1 MHAWR
6 AACRPQ
12 HTLTCESLCQDAE
25 LAPIAC
31 PTLEF
36 PSALAL
42 SLQGRRAS
50 RFMAGPSTRHAR
62 EIAP

>member
-1 MHAWR
+1 MHAWH
-6 AACRPQ
+6 AACIPRY
-12 HTLTCESLCQDAE
+12 TLTCDSICQDGE

-50 RFMAGPSTRHAR
+50 RFMASPQPVTHKR
-62 EIAP
+62 